1 MAQNNMFIER
11 QIHKKIR
18 NFLKERQII
27 VITGMRRVGKTTLV
41 KELLKEIESQNKVY
55 IDLQQVENREMFSDK
70 NFDNILLQ
78 LKNKNGLDLNQK
90 MYIAIDEIQL
100 VPELPGIIKYL
111 YDHNDIKFIVTGSSS
126 YYMKNLF
133 TESLSGRKVIFEVY
147 PLDFEE
153 FLNFKNIKHGSNGDF
168 LMSNIAK
175 SGHGF
180 FNAYYDEFIEYGGFP
195 EVVLSDSLE
204 VKKEMLKDIMNSY
217 INIDVEKM
225 SDFKKKEDFYKLVK
239 ILAGQVGSRIDYVK
253 LSKIVGISDP
263 TLKNYMKFLED
274 TYLIHRISVFTN
286 SREKEITKAQKL
298 YFSDTGL
305 ANILAD
311 LSGGAKFENTIFN
324 QLKHFGE
331 IRYYALKSGRE
342 IDFVL
347 LKGKEDPVALEVKET
362 PTHFDVESLIKI
374 SKVAGINK
382 SMVIGKNKAPNFV
395 DYIWGGDIR

>member
-1 MAQNNMFIER
+1 MFIER

-18 NFLKERQII
+18 NFLKEKQII

-41 KELLKEIESQNKVY
+41 KELLKEIESENKVY
-55 IDLQQVENREMFSDK
+55 IDLQQVENREMFGDK

-78 LKNKNGLDLNQK
+78 LKNKNGLNLSQK

-100 VPELPGIIKYL
+100 VPELPGVIKYL

-153 FLNFKNIKHGSNGDF
+153 FLNFKNIKHGSDDNF
-168 LMSNIAK
+168 LVSAI
-175 SGHGF
+175 SGSGYGF
-180 FNAYYDEFIEYGGFP
+180 FHPYYEEFIEYGGFP
-195 EVVLSDSLE
+195 EVVLSNSLE
-204 VKKEMLKDIMNSY
+204 VKREMLKDIINSY
-217 INIDVEKM
+217 INIDVETM

-239 ILAGQVGSRIDYVK
+239 ILAGQVGSRMDYSK
-253 LSKIVGISDP
+253 LSKIVGISQV
-263 TLKNYMKFLED
+263 TLKNYLKFLED

-305 ANILAD
+305 VNILAD
-311 LSGGAKFENTIFN
+311 ISGGAKFENTIFN
-324 QLKHFGE
+324 QLKHFGDV
-331 IRYYALKSGRE
+331 RYYALKTGRE
-342 IDFVL
+342 IDFVF
-347 LKGKEDPVALEVKET
+347 KRDKEDPVALEVKES
-362 PTHFDVESLIKI
+362 PTHFDVDNLTKI
-374 SKVAGINK
+374 AKVAGIKK
-382 SMVIGKNKAPNFV
+382 SSIIGRNLAPNFT

>member
-1 MAQNNMFIER
+1 MAQNKMFIER

-41 KELLKEIESQNKVY
+41 KELLKEIESKNKVY
-55 IDLQQVENREMFSDK
+55 IDLQQVENREMFGNK

-78 LKNKNGLDLNQK
+78 LKNRNGLDLSQK

-133 TESLSGRKVIFEVY
+133 TESLSGRKIIFEVY
-147 PLDFEE
+147 PLNFDE
-153 FLNFKNIKHGSNGDF
+153 FLNFKNIKHGNNENFLTLNFALSNFGA
-168 LMSNIAK
+168 LK
-175 SGHGF
+175 E
-180 FNAYYDEFIEYGGFP
+180 YYEEFIEYGGFP
-195 EVVLSDSLE
+195 EVVLASSFE
-204 VKKEMLKDIMNSY
+204 VKKEMLKDIINSY
-217 INIDVEKM
+217 INIDVETM
-225 SDFKKKEDFYKLVK
+225 ADFKKKEDFYKLVK
-239 ILAGQVGSRIDYVK
+239 ILAGQVGSRLDYAK
-253 LSKIVGISDP
+253 LSKIVGITDP
-263 TLKNYMKFLED
+263 TLKNYLKFLED

-311 LSGGAKFENTIFN
+311 LSGGAKFENTVYN

-331 IRYYALKSGRE
+331 VQYYALKNGRE

-347 LKGKEDPVALEVKET
+347 KIEKELPIALEVKET
-362 PTHFDVESLIKI
+362 PTHFDVENLVKI
-374 SKVAGINK
+374 ASIAGVEK
-382 SMVIGKNKAPNFV
+382 SMVIGKNETPNFT
-395 DYIWGGDIR
+395 DYVWGGDIR

>member
-1 MAQNNMFIER
+1 
-11 QIHKKIR
+11 
-18 NFLKERQII
+18 
-27 VITGMRRVGKTTLV
+27 
-41 KELLKEIESQNKVY
+41 
-55 IDLQQVENREMFSDK
+55 
-70 NFDNILLQ
+70 
-78 LKNKNGLDLNQK
+78 
-90 MYIAIDEIQL
+90 
-100 VPELPGIIKYL
+100 
-111 YDHNDIKFIVTGSSS
+111 
-126 YYMKNLF
+126 
-133 TESLSGRKVIFEVY
+133 
-147 PLDFEE
+147 
-153 FLNFKNIKHGSNGDF
+153 
-168 LMSNIAK
+168 MSNIAK

>member
-1 MAQNNMFIER
+1 MFIER

-41 KELLKEIESQNKVY
+41 KELLREIESENKVY

-78 LKNKNGLDLNQK
+78 LKNKNGLDLSQK

-133 TESLSGRKVIFEVY
+133 TESLSGRKIIFEVY

-153 FLNFKNIKHGSNGDF
+153 FLNFKNIKHGNGGDF
-168 LMSNIAK
+168 LISTI
-175 SGHGF
+175 SGSGYGF
-180 FNAYYDEFIEYGGFP
+180 FKAYYEEFIEYGGFP
-195 EVVLSDSLE
+195 EVVLANSLE
-204 VKKEMLKDIMNSY
+204 VKKEMLRDIINSY
-217 INIDVEKM
+217 INIDVETL

-239 ILAGQVGSRIDYVK
+239 ILAGQVGSRLDYAK
-253 LSKIVGISDP
+253 LSKIVGISDV
-263 TLKNYMKFLED
+263 TLRNYLKFLED
-274 TYLIHRISVFTN
+274 TYLIRRISVFTN

-331 IRYYALKSGRE
+331 VRYYALKTGRE
-342 IDFVL
+342 IDFI
-347 LKGKEDPVALEVKET
+347 LKRDKEALVALEVKET
-362 PTHFDVESLIKI
+362 PTYFDVENLVKI
-374 SKVAGINK
+374 ASVAGIK
-382 SMVIGKNKAPNFV
+382 KTMIIGKNEAPNFT